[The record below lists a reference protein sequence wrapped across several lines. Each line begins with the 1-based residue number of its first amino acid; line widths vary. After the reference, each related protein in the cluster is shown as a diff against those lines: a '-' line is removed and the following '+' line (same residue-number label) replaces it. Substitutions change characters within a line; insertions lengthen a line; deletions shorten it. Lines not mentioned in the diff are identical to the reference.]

1 MAQPVEAMAEDQ
13 LGQERA
19 DRRSGL
25 ERMSANTADQQF
37 MKEVAVGVNEL
48 QEHLEDQLRA
58 VGAEG
63 LAAEEPAAVR
73 AVTAKRKAV
82 ALATKMATRLR
93 VAARVSLWQTHISA

>member
-1 MAQPVEAMAEDQ
+1 
-13 LGQERA
+13 
-19 DRRSGL
+19 
-25 ERMSANTADQQF
+25 
-37 MKEVAVGVNEL
+37 VNEL

-93 VAARVSLWQTHISA
+93 VAARVS